1 MDCSLSGSS
10 VHGIF
15 PARILEWIP
24 SHFLL
29 QGIFPTQELNLCLLC
44 LLHCWQ
50 ILYLLSHWGSSS
62 QYYNLFTQIPIVFPI
77 MNRVIEIFFS
87 CYYDILSYLNS
98 QYCNF
103 IVIIY
108 PKGLSIHDQSLCIQK
123 SGQLLE
129 DFTFESLTLNLVMLL
144 FGSVF
149 KRLL

>member
-1 MDCSLSGSS
+1 MTPKLINTKKEDFRLPIIWGPECSRQWVICFSRN
-10 VHGIF
+10 I
-15 PARILEWIP
+15 
-24 SHFLL
+24 SH
-29 QGIFPTQELNLCLLC
+29 C